1 VKPRAFALTLAAL
14 LLLPGRGSAHQAGLS
29 YGSLTV
35 AGPRLDLALRL
46 SAAELFAVWP
56 ELAAPEELKKG
67 VPDDLAGAVLGTVTV
82 SQGSSNCTFA
92 MGTSSLEP
100 PDGVHL
106 SGTFVC
112 PEGGAPAQ
120 VRLGFI
126 ERMPPGHVHLAKVLR
141 GSAVEDHVAD
151 RSHPSFEVEGFTPL
165 SMQAVRFVRL
175 GVEHIFTGFDH
186 IAFLLGL
193 LLAAR
198 ALRDVIRVVTGFTV
212 AHALTLALATTGVV
226 APPSSIVE
234 PLIAASVLYIA
245 VENLHEWRRGAV
257 HPGRRWRIAFGFGLV
272 HGFGFAGALRELHL
286 PGGALA
292 LALVSFNVGVE
303 LGQAAI
309 VAMAFPLLAQLRRLP
324 RFVHAG
330 LPAGS
335 VGVGAAGLVWLVQ
348 RIRW

>member
-1 VKPRAFALTLAAL
+1 MKTRVLALAAL
-14 LLLPGRGSAHQAGLS
+14 LLVPGRGSAHQAGLS

-35 AGPRLDLALRL
+35 EGPRLELALRL
-46 SAAELFAVWP
+46 SAAELSSAWP
-56 ELAAPEELKKG
+56 ELDAPAELKNG
-67 VPDDLAGAVLGTVTV
+67 VPVELARAVLGTVTV
-82 SQGSSNCTFA
+82 SQGESTCTLT
-92 MGTSSLEP
+92 MGASALEP
-100 PDGVHL
+100 PDGIHL

-112 PEGGAPAQ
+112 PEEGRPVL

-126 ERMPPGHVHLAKVLR
+126 ERMPPGHVHLAKIVR
-141 GSAVEDHVAD
+141 GSAVLDHVAD

-165 SMQAVRFVRL
+165 AMQAARFVRL

-198 ALRDVIRVVTGFTV
+198 ALGDVIRVVTGFTV

-245 VENLHEWRRGAV
+245 VENLLEWRRGAQ

-272 HGFGFAGALRELHL
+272 HGFGFAGALRELQL

-309 VAMAFPLLAQLRRLP
+309 VALAFPLLALLRRLP
-324 RFVHAG
+324 RFVRAG

-335 VGVGAAGLVWLVQ
+335 VGVGAAGLVWLFQ
-348 RIRW
+348 RIPW